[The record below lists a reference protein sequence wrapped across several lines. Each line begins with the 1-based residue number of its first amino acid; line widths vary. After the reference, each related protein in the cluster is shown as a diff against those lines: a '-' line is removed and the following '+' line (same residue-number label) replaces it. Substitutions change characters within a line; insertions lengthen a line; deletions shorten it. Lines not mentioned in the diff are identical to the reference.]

1 MIATPSAIGTT
12 ETVAHQMSLPANS
25 LLVGTTIRVV
35 AHGIAAGRSPRVL
48 PRLRIGGAGTTSDTQ
63 VCATT
68 AAAITTGT
76 GWAVEAY
83 ITIRSL
89 GSGGAALGNM
99 KITGDNLLTMRA
111 SAQTAM
117 VAVNT
122 TVPNFLSFTLLGAG
136 SGIAITVVNAFAE
149 VVRQ

>member
-1 MIATPSAIGTT
+1 MSDAGTQQMGRSSLELGALCGPSPHDRNAERDWTT

-35 AHGIAAGRSPRVL
+35 AHGIAEGRSPRVL

-76 GWAVEAY
+76 GWAV
-83 ITIRSL
+83 
-89 GSGGAALGNM
+89 
-99 KITGDNLLTMRA
+99 
-111 SAQTAM
+111 
-117 VAVNT
+117 
-122 TVPNFLSFTLLGAG
+122 
-136 SGIAITVVNAFAE
+136 
-149 VVRQ
+149 